1 MKTKS
6 SIPSEV
12 LDPRG
17 PLFPLVEHEVSGLD
31 VLERDV
37 LVTAAPPE
45 RRVNWLGV
53 DRDGRLVL
61 VVFAEAGDEGVPATV
76 LGALAFGAEGR
87 AATAKRWRSANIRV
101 DLEPLVVV
109 VAPKFTTRTITG
121 LAFLASESVL
131 VLELRSLESDDGAE
145 PYLVR
150 VRPGL
155 GAAEARAA
163 NAFATFPAGVRTT
176 LGRLARSV
184 KRIDPEIEA
193 RETSGTLRWVWRG
206 DELAQVTVVD
216 GVLVAGER
224 GGSAEAPLAEAL
236 QREAWLER
244 FLVAHC
250 ARRAGNT
257 KPKRPLDLLDRA
269 SGPLLSPEELAAFR
283 E

>member
-1 MKTKS
+1 
-6 SIPSEV
+6 
-12 LDPRG
+12 
-17 PLFPLVEHEVSGLD
+17 
-31 VLERDV
+31 
-37 LVTAAPPE
+37 
-45 RRVNWLGV
+45 
-53 DRDGRLVL
+53 
-61 VVFAEAGDEGVPATV
+61 
-76 LGALAFGAEGR
+76 
-87 AATAKRWRSANIRV
+87 
-101 DLEPLVVV
+101 
-109 VAPKFTTRTITG
+109 
-121 LAFLASESVL
+121 
-131 VLELRSLESDDGAE
+131 
-145 PYLVR
+145 
-150 VRPGL
+150 
-155 GAAEARAA
+155 
-163 NAFATFPAGVRTT
+163 
-176 LGRLARSV
+176 V